1 MNDLPPPLMPLA
13 WNRDDTPDP
22 ASVAERLRAEG
33 VQPYA
38 WSNGPGDAYPAH
50 EHPYTKLIMCAAGSI
65 IFRIGPDATPVELV
79 AGDGF
84 ILPPW
89 TLHAAD
95 VGPSGC
101 TCLEGHR

>member
-1 MNDLPPPLMPLA
+1 
-13 WNRDDTPDP
+13 
-22 ASVAERLRAEG
+22 
-33 VQPYA
+33 
-38 WSNGPGDAYPAH
+38 
-50 EHPYTKLIMCAAGSI
+50 MCAAGSI
-65 IFRIGPDATPVELV
+65 TFLIGPDGTPVELKP
-79 AGDGF
+79 GDGF

>member
-1 MNDLPPPLMPLA
+1 MNDLPPPLLPLP
-13 WNRDDTPDP
+13 WGRDDAPDP
-22 ASVAERLRAEG
+22 STVAERLRAEG
-33 VQPYA
+33 VQPYP
-38 WSNGPGDAYPAH
+38 WSNAPGDTYPSH
-50 EHPYTKLIMCAAGSI
+50 EHPYTKLLMCAAGSI
-65 IFRIGPDATPVELV
+65 TFRIGPDGTPVELGP
-79 AGDGF
+79 GDGF